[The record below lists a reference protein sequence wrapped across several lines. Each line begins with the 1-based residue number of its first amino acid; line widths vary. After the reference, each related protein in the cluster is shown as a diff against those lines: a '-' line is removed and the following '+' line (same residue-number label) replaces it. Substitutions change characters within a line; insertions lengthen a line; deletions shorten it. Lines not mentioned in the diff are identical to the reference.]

1 MVDILRTL
9 AVEVHC
15 DQCGDFEIG
24 ADVIA
29 ESQRMLA
36 EGCLGSPHECP
47 PRLYATLL
55 PQGALDSLRRAWDE
69 LESVTRSPVREI
81 SLEDPPRVAV
91 RPNDKLDPHTL
102 ARWED
107 DGGYVPAVAASA

>member
-36 EGCLGSPHECP
+36 EGCLGSPQRIGHAIWENGV
-47 PRLYATLL
+47 RGGRGR
-55 PQGALDSLRRAWDE
+55 QGGNL
-69 LESVTRSPVREI
+69 
-81 SLEDPPRVAV
+81 
-91 RPNDKLDPHTL
+91 
-102 ARWED
+102 
-107 DGGYVPAVAASA
+107 GAAS